1 MKREI
6 WFWKRIPM
14 AVIWVDDIPHI
25 DPARLKF
32 DEPRVRWTPAEQ
44 EHLRDCRECQV
55 LLVHIAAAKA
65 SEKIKPA
72 A

>member
-1 MKREI
+1 
-6 WFWKRIPM
+6 M

-25 DPARLKF
+25 DPARLNF
-32 DEPRVRWTPAEQ
+32 VLATVRWTPAEQ
-44 EHLRDCRECQV
+44 EHLSECLECQM
-55 LLVHIAAAKA
+55 LLVRIAAAKA

>member
-1 MKREI
+1 
-6 WFWKRIPM
+6 M

-25 DPARLKF
+25 DPAT
-32 DEPRVRWTPAEQ
+32 VRWTPAEQ
-44 EHLRDCRECQV
+44 EHLSECRECQ
-55 LLVHIAAAKA
+55 LLLARIAAAKP